1 MRACSSGRTQVQF
14 KNPQGVAV
22 ANILL
27 VDDEPMLRRT
37 FRAILEQAGH
47 VVAEAEDGARA
58 IASFVANKPDLV
70 ITDIIMPNR
79 EGVEFIGE
87 LRRQDREVP
96 IIAISGGGSTG
107 GELFLTLATH
117 LGATRTLHKPIRQA
131 ALLEAVAACLSPHP
145 PASA

>member
-1 MRACSSGRTQVQF
+1 M
-14 KNPQGVAV
+14 
-22 ANILL
+22 ANVLV

-47 VVAEAEDGARA
+47 VVVEAEDGARA
-58 IASFVANKPDLV
+58 IALFSAHKPDLV

-87 LRRQDREVP
+87 MRRHDREVP

-107 GELFLTLATH
+107 GELFLTLASH
-117 LGATRTLHKPIRQA
+117 LGATRTLQKPIRQA
-131 ALLEAVAACLSPHP
+131 ALLEAVDACLSQHP
-145 PASA
+145 PAAT